1 MRDVANFWLS
11 PYPLWELLKA
21 LLSYFCFVVFLC
33 FKCIM
38 QNTLFCPSSSSA
50 FVKWT
55 LVHFTVAE
63 NLKEQQQ
70 PTCSPTVSTHRLKT
84 AENCMLCRKNTQ
96 RPIVLVVILL
106 PSVDYDWYCLLIC
119 IFPTVE
125 RTSSD
130 YLYRGFQSGDSCWW
144 WSFQRMQTPWSVSS
158 RLPSVVV
165 HPPPLLGLHYHPR
178 NTPQPWG
185 AAPRQS
191 SSWAYQ
197 KFCQLLFFKE

>member
-1 MRDVANFWLS
+1 MPVEYSRILLSSRQKLMRGVANFWHS

-38 QNTLFCPSSSSA
+38 QNTLFCPCSSSA

-70 PTCSPTVSTHRLKT
+70 QTCSPTVSNHRLKT
-84 AENCMLCRKNTQ
+84 AESCMLCRKD
-96 RPIVLVVILL
+96 REKPIVLVILL

-119 IFPTVE
+119 IFPTVNTE
-125 RTSSD
+125 NI
-130 YLYRGFQSGDSCWW
+130 FWW
-144 WSFQRMQTPWSVSS
+144 FIQRISEW
-158 RLPSVVV
+158 
-165 HPPPLLGLHYHPR
+165 
-178 NTPQPWG
+178 W
-185 AAPRQS
+185 
-191 SSWAYQ
+191 
-197 KFCQLLFFKE
+197 QLLVVIISENADT